1 MSRGRATADT
11 VTESPRLHLSDLDS
25 VDRRIITLLQDDGRC
40 SNASIARAVGV
51 SESTVK
57 NRLDRLINHGVLR
70 VLGILSPMAV
80 GLMTDVLVGITVRPG
95 TVFDVGEALCKM
107 DEVVYL
113 GYVTGR
119 YDLFFEVLLT
129 DPDELLHFLANRLSD
144 VKEIVSLETFV
155 VMRNEKISYALVRSI
170 S

>member
-1 MSRGRATADT
+1 
-11 VTESPRLHLSDLDS
+11 
-25 VDRRIITLLQDDGRC
+25 
-40 SNASIARAVGV
+40 
-51 SESTVK
+51 
-57 NRLDRLINHGVLR
+57 
-70 VLGILSPMAV
+70 MAV